1 MLVQQDIPVADEID
15 RLAPKKRRGNPE
27 RLVQRALIDWLRMA
41 IPGCVVAASV
51 NEAPAAS
58 ANPYSRARFHQ
69 ARKAAG
75 VLPGMPD
82 LTVCLPGGRVAFVEV
97 KAAKGRVSEAQHE
110 IHARLRGLGHLVV
123 VARSIDD
130 AAAAFRLAGVIATP

>member
-1 MLVQQDIPVADEID
+1 MLEQHEVPLSDEID

-27 RLVQRALIDWLRMA
+27 RLVQRALIDWMRLA

-75 VLPGMPD
+75 VQKGWPD
-82 LTVCLPGGRVAFVEV
+82 LTVALPGGRTVYVEV
-97 KAAKGRVSEAQHE
+97 KAAKGRISDAQHE

-130 AAAAFRLAGVIATP
+130 AAAAFRAAGVIA